1 MENITRYPALQE
13 KPTDAGVLELHAIL
27 DSRSRDWK
35 VDVLSTA
42 TDRFER
48 RLSEELGSLRLEIA
62 AVNVQMAEGQ
72 NMLLRWLFGFVITV
86 LAANIGMTTVLLN
99 AITR

>member
-1 MENITRYPALQE
+1 MENVAKYPTL
-13 KPTDAGVLELHAIL
+13 
-27 DSRSRDWK
+27 WK
-35 VDVLSTA
+35 ADVLNSA

-48 RLSEELGSLRLEIA
+48 RLSEELGGLRLEIA
-62 AVNVQMAEGQ
+62 AVNVRMAEGQ

-86 LAANIGMTTVLLN
+86 LAANFGMTTVLLN